1 MMENYEKEPEPEQV
15 LAAMSRATCKAWKR
29 AAEQHLKV
37 PIWKNGRIIHV
48 DPREYAQQ
56 LDSLNPLSAALL
68 EGE

>member
-1 MMENYEKEPEPEQV
+1 MMDNNEKEPEQA

-37 PIWKNGRIIHV
+37 PIWKDGRIIRI

-68 EGE
+68 GGE